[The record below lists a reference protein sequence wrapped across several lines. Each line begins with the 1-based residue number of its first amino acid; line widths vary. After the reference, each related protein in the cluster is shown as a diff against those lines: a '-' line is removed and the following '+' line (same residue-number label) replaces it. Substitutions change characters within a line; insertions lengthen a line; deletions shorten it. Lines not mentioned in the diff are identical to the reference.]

1 MKMFTRHDTRRGDL
15 GYGDQP
21 TRVVSDAEYDARE
34 RDRSMTIERRPW
46 SPAQLVAIIG
56 GVIFLVLGG
65 IALARSGVGGSSIT
79 STHVHVA
86 GSVQTQLMAYLEL
99 VFGALLLAAG
109 SIPGAGRGGMTFLG
123 LVSLVFGIIV
133 VAQPSSFEPRLGI
146 GSGYGVFLIVVG
158 VVLVV
163 AAIVSPV
170 YWGMDRRYGSRRR
183 SMIR

>member
-65 IALARSGVGGSSIT
+65 IALARTGVGGSSIT

-123 LVSLVFGIIV
+123 LISLVFGIIV
-133 VAQPSSFEPRLGI
+133 AAQPSSFYAHLGI
-146 GSGYGVFLIVVG
+146 GSGYGVFLIIVG

-163 AAIVSPV
+163 AAMVSPV
-170 YWGMDRRYGSRRR
+170 YWGMDRRYGSSRRR
-183 SMIR
+183 MVR